1 MLKYCV
7 KLSLKVDSKYS
18 AAQNFLRDI
27 IDLTVVPFLYN
38 FILYSFQ
45 HQYLYYPTIF
55 NQICQSLKN
64 SINYP
69 NITLLTNKPD
79 PLQVQY

>member
-27 IDLTVVPFLYN
+27 IDLTIVPFLYN
-38 FILYSFQ
+38 VILYFFQ

-69 NITLLTNKPD
+69 NITLVTNKPD